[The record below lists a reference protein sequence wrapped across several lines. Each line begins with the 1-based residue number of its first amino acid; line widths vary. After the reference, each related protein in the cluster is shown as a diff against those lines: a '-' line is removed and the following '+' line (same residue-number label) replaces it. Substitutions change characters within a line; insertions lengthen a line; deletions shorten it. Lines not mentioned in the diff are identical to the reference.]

1 MPFVR
6 TWLIPRVAFWLMWT
20 AWLWYLQR
28 FLLARGPV
36 ALVLVVGPPVLVAW
50 IGSRIAKNP
59 LESPNALFW
68 KGAALSCL
76 LGAFASILL
85 LKEMGLGF
93 NILIGLGLIC
103 GYLGLRGAGVKK
115 VALTQGEL
123 FDRAQFI
130 ARRCGVAVKR
140 VLVFTSPQDLPS
152 AFAQRNTGSIL
163 LSDRLLR
170 LLSQRE
176 TEAVMAHEAAH
187 FRPLQKAMV
196 SGAPMLALFTIL
208 VGSFWPEGRLF
219 TPFVPILSLL
229 AWRALRR
236 MQEYDADSNAVHATG
251 NPEGL
256 ITALARISAVS
267 GMPLHWGPAAGLFL
281 PHPPMTARFRSI
293 ARKAGIDSV
302 RLNEIVSAAGVIPA
316 LPGFASPF
324 DTPGASD
331 DGLLSVH
338 RERLAKRMTLLSK
351 VFPVLAGV
359 AFAAV
364 ERVLMPDPLAFI
376 AHFAAWCAAAMLVF
390 WAAYEIFAGSER
402 RRLRDQLPEAR
413 REGSFFAGV
422 STGAEPRYYEGLYH
436 YDLGLV
442 RIEDGSLRFAG
453 TRCSFSIGSRE
464 ARRVWL
470 GSGARHWTP
479 RKTVCIEYE
488 LDGGTTGLVALQ
500 SLERWFWPGT
510 SAAAQELFSAVTQ
523 WSKSEESTCAHTSP
537 PPQVTGALVPRVKL
551 GAVWKSMRVS
561 CLVSLAVG
569 WFFVQIPGEILAPFA
584 APLVTGALILFIF
597 APHLDWSQA
606 RSAQSSPAEPARR

>member
-1 MPFVR
+1 
-6 TWLIPRVAFWLMWT
+6 MWT

-28 FLLARGPV
+28 FPV
-36 ALVLVVGPPVLVAW
+36 ALPFIVGPPVLVAW

-76 LGAFASILL
+76 LGAFAGILL
-85 LKEMGLGF
+85 LKEIGF
-93 NILIGLGLIC
+93 GSNILVGLGLIC
-103 GYLGLRGAGVKK
+103 GYLGLRGPGLKK

-170 LLSQRE
+170 LLSRRE

-187 FRPLQKAMV
+187 FRPLQKAVV

-229 AWRALRR
+229 GWRALRR
-236 MQEYDADSNAVHATG
+236 MQEYDADSNALSATG

-256 ITALARISAVS
+256 ITALTRISAVS

-293 ARKAGIDSV
+293 ARKAGIDAA
-302 RLNEIVSAAGVIPA
+302 RLEEIVSAAGVIPA

-324 DTPGASD
+324 DTLQP

-338 RERLAKRMTLLSK
+338 RERLATRMTLLSK
-351 VFPVLAGV
+351 VFPILAGV
-359 AFAAV
+359 ALAAV
-364 ERVLMPDPLAFI
+364 ERILMPDALTLI
-376 AHFAAWCAAAMLVF
+376 VHFAAWCAAAMLVF
-390 WAAYEIFAGSER
+390 WAAYEIIAGSER
-402 RRLRDQLPEAR
+402 RRLRNQLPEAH
-413 REGSFFAGV
+413 REGSFFAAV

-436 YDLGLV
+436 YDLGMV
-442 RIEDGSLRFAG
+442 RIEGGSLSFAG
-453 TRCSFSIGSRE
+453 TRCSFSIASSE
-464 ARRVWL
+464 ARRVRL

-510 SAAAQELFSAVTQ
+510 SAAAQQLFSAVTH
-523 WSKSEESTCAHTSP
+523 WSKSEDLPGAPASP

-551 GAVWKSMRVS
+551 GAVWKSMRVP
-561 CLVSLAVG
+561 CLVSLALG
-569 WFFVQIPGEILAPFA
+569 WFFVQLPTPEGVLAPFM
-584 APLVTGALILFIF
+584 APLATGALILFIF

-606 RSAQSSPAEPARR
+606 RSAQRSPAVTGAEPDCRE